1 MRAGGH
7 NLSRE
12 QGRYLGPEVEAGP
25 SCKSFLLKSRH
36 GIHNLLA
43 DGQKLLGDGVLDAK
57 WLRAEAEERVL
68 LREPA
73 QSNYKYVLNRA

>member
-1 MRAGGH
+1 
-7 NLSRE
+7 
-12 QGRYLGPEVEAGP
+12 
-25 SCKSFLLKSRH
+25 
-36 GIHNLLA
+36 LA